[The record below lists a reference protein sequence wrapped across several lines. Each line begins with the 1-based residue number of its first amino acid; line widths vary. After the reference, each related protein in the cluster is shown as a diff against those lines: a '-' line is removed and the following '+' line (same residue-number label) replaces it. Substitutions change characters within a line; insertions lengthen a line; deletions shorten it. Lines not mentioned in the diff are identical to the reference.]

1 MEIDNASEG
10 KMTLR
15 TCKLLRAAFLA
26 VLLALPAVAGAQQPG
41 FYVSFSGESS
51 KTSQPITNVYALSA
65 DGKTLSTA
73 VLDPGQ
79 SYLELRGMAFG
90 PDGKLYVCQAQKSH
104 SAILQFSATTSS
116 GGYTHSY
123 LGQYATPQSS
133 SGLVH
138 PYQPAFD
145 SIGNLYVTSQDTNVV
160 TAFQGPT
167 GSQPGS
173 AMPNSPFLQQS
184 YSSGTFNPGTFVAAQ
199 SAAKGVPKFTP
210 VPTSQGGL
218 TFALSGSST
227 HSVRGLAFDD
237 KGHLFVADE
246 GSNRIGVY
254 DATSGAFLGAITQ
267 SGNEAIN
274 DPVALFF
281 NAANHTLY
289 IGSPGNKRLFTY
301 DVKNV
306 AKGDFKANVLIKD
319 SKLDKLSGIAVDA
332 GGNIY
337 TCSRKSNKIY
347 KWSPDGKSSSDFA
360 GPFSDNPEQIIVIA
374 NVGG

>member
-1 MEIDNASEG
+1 MAF
-10 KMTLR
+10 
-15 TCKLLRAAFLA
+15 KLLRAALLA
-26 VLLALPAVAGAQQPG
+26 VLLALPAAAGAQQAG

-51 KTSQPITNVYALSA
+51 KSSQPITNVYALSA
-65 DGKTLSTA
+65 KGKTWSTT
-73 VLDPGQ
+73 VLDPSQ
-79 SYLELRGMAFG
+79 TYLELRGMAFG
-90 PDGKLYVCQAQKSH
+90 PDGKLYVCQAQKNS

-116 GGYTHSY
+116 GGYTRTF

-145 SIGNLYVTSQDTNVV
+145 SNGNLYVTSQDTNVV
-160 TAFQGPT
+160 TAFYDPAS
-167 GSQPGS
+167 SQAGK
-173 AMPNSPFLQQS
+173 AMPNSPFLQKG
-184 YSSGTFNPGTFVAAQ
+184 YPSGTFNPGTFVPAY
-199 SAAKGVPKFTP
+199 SAYKKVPTP

-218 TFALSGSST
+218 TFASSGSST

-246 GSNRIGVY
+246 GKNRIGVY

-267 SGNEAIN
+267 SSNHSIN

-289 IGSPGNKRLFTY
+289 IGSPGNQRLFTY

-306 AKGDFKANVLIKD
+306 AKGDF
-319 SKLDKLSGIAVDA
+319 
-332 GGNIY
+332 
-337 TCSRKSNKIY
+337 
-347 KWSPDGKSSSDFA
+347 
-360 GPFSDNPEQIIVIA
+360 
-374 NVGG
+374 

>member
-1 MEIDNASEG
+1 MA
-10 KMTLR
+10 
-15 TCKLLRAAFLA
+15 CKLLRTAILA
-26 VLLALPAVAGAQQPG
+26 VLLALPAAAGAQNPG

-51 KTSQPITNVYALSA
+51 KTQSTPINNVYALSA
-65 DGKTLSTA
+65 QGKTLSTT
-73 VLDPGQ
+73 VLDPSQ
-79 SYLELRGMAFG
+79 TYQELRGLAFG

-116 GGYTHSY
+116 GGYTRSY

-133 SGLVH
+133 AGLVH

-145 SIGNLYVTSQDTNVV
+145 GNGNLFVTSQDTNVA
-160 TAFQGPT
+160 TAFYGPT
-167 GSQPGS
+167 GSQPGK

-184 YSSGTFNPGTFVAAQ
+184 YSSGMFNAGTFVAAY
-199 SAAKGVPKFTP
+199 SAGKGVPAFTP

-218 TFALSGSST
+218 TFASAGSST
-227 HSVRGLAFDD
+227 HSVRGLAFDN

-246 GSNRIGVY
+246 GANRIGVY

-267 SGNEAIN
+267 SSNQSIN

-281 NAANHTLY
+281 NAGNSTLY
-289 IGSPGNKRLFTY
+289 IGSPGNQRLFTY
-301 DVKNV
+301 DVTNV
-306 AKGDFKANVLIKD
+306 AKGNFQAKVLIHD
-319 SKLDKLSGIAVDA
+319 SKLDKLSGITVDA

-337 TCSRKSNKIY
+337 TGSRKNNKIY
-347 KWSPDGKSSSDFA
+347 KWSSDGKKSSDFA
-360 GPFSDNPEQIIVIA
+360 GPFSDNPEQIIWVP